1 MSKSDDERF
10 VYYQE
15 CITSLNSAWQIIT
28 TLQEINVTGVI
39 RRAAYHDALID
50 YAKPFKASRGKEKHS
65 YFTQFPS
72 EFSDSDKI
80 LHEQI
85 IDLRDQFLAH
95 SDLSIKDA
103 KVYKGEFGDRVL
115 PLIISNTDP
124 LLPEP
129 DAVRLLIERLLD
141 YLYQNEETSWTD

>member
-1 MSKSDDERF
+1 MRKSDEERF

-28 TLQEINVTGVI
+28 MLEETSVSGVV

-50 YAKPFKASRGKEKHS
+50 YAKPFKRSRGKEKHS
-65 YFTQFPS
+65 YLTTFPS
-72 EFSDSDKI
+72 QFSDSDTK
-80 LHEQI
+80 LHQQI

-103 KVYKGEFGDRVL
+103 TVYRGKIGDRVL

-124 LLPEP
+124 QLPEP
-129 DAVRLLIERLLD
+129 DAVRQLIERLLD
-141 YLYQNEETSWTD
+141 YLYQNEETSWAD

>member
-1 MSKSDDERF
+1 MDHRTGLDWGAVCAYGVPRSEKPPMSKSDDERF

-28 TLQEINVTGVI
+28 TLQEVSVTGVI

-50 YAKPFKASRGKEKHS
+50 YAKPFKQSRGKEKRS
-65 YFTQFPS
+65 YLTDFPS
-72 EFSDSDKI
+72 EFSDSDKT
-80 LHEQI
+80 LHKQI

-103 KVYKGEFGDRVL
+103 KVYKGK
-115 PLIISNTDP
+115 
-124 LLPEP
+124 
-129 DAVRLLIERLLD
+129 IEIGRAHV
-141 YLYQNEETSWTD
+141 

>member
-28 TLQEINVTGVI
+28 TLQEISVTGVI

-50 YAKPFKASRGKEKHS
+50 YAKPFKQSRGKEKRS
-65 YFTQFPS
+65 YLTDFPS
-72 EFSDSDKI
+72 EFSDSDKT
-80 LHEQI
+80 LHKRI

-103 KVYKGEFGDRVL
+103 TVYKGKIGDRVL

-124 LLPEP
+124 QLPKP
-129 DAVRLLIERLLD
+129 DAVRRLIERLLD
-141 YLYQNEETSWTD
+141 YLYQNEETSWAN